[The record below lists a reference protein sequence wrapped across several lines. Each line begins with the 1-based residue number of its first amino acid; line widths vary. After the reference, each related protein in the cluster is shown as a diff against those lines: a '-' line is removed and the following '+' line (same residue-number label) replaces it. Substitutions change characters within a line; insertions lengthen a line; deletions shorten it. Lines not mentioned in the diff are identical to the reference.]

1 MYFHHFHSQT
11 GKTVNPEIYFWNV
24 VALQEKSQSSMGK
37 LNQRTMNINKFVVLQ
52 KTSSHILIFAV
63 IKVKEFVTAL
73 VQ

>member
-1 MYFHHFHSQT
+1 M
-11 GKTVNPEIYFWNV
+11 NPEIYFWNV